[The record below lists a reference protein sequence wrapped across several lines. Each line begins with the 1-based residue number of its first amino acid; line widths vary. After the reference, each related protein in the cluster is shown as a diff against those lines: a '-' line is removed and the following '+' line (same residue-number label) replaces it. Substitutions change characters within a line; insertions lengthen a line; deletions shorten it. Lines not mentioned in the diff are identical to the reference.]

1 MSATAPGNGL
11 ELPCLPKRSSLG
23 ERRYEKLTPAIKLLI
38 IVDNGQAVRSS
49 FHHYLTSGDI
59 AVTNRQ

>member
-1 MSATAPGNGL
+1 M
-11 ELPCLPKRSSLG
+11 R
-23 ERRYEKLTPAIKLLI
+23 KLTPAIKLLI
-38 IVDNGQAVRSS
+38 TGDNGQAGTVI